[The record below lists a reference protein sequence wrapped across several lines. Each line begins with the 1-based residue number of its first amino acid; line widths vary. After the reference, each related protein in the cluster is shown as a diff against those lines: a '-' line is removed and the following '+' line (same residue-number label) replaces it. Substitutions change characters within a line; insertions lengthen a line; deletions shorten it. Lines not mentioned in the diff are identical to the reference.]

1 MPEAT
6 IDEEIKNY
14 IVNFLRGNG
23 IVSLKDLVEDTT
35 SHFGRRIEYK
45 KFPVKAAIWE
55 MFYTEEAKLDS
66 NYFVTLSEATN
77 ARKSKGN

>member
-14 IVNFLRGNG
+14 IVNFFTWQRNCA
-23 IVSLKDLVEDTT
+23 SKDLVSDTT

-45 KFPVKAAIWE
+45 KFPVKAVIWE
-55 MFYTEEAKLDS
+55 MFYTEEAKLT
-66 NYFVTLSEATN
+66 VITLLH
-77 ARKSKGN
+77 

>member
-23 IVSLKDLVEDTT
+23 IVSLKDLVEYTT

-45 KFPVKAAIWE
+45 KFPVKAVIWE

-66 NYFVTLSEATN
+66 NYFVTLSEVTD
-77 ARKSKGN
+77 ARSND